1 MSFYVTLPSNAV
13 STTNKNNTT
22 TCYRTDFDDRILLNS
37 NYEVGVVEVIYKLS
51 WFLPVGSIRY
61 SYQSNNNYEYIPIIF
76 HDGDSIKKCIEKIN
90 ITLQEYVTI
99 KIYNERYQKYLDNET
114 NIDPK
119 YKKIILDEKQYPRSS
134 YNMENKNNN
143 LHVVDDIRKNENEFI
158 KLPMIR
164 YNNDELF
171 IQFSSMMTT
180 LKFNGQLAEILNT
193 DENQIFSNKS
203 DKNDTSFVKIN
214 TKERINIDEIISLVG
229 TLYIYTDIIEHQY
242 VGQNRMPLLRNIVI
256 DYNTNQRTTWTHYD
270 VPHYIKVNKTEISSI
285 LIDIRDENGNKILFD
300 NGSLI
305 IKLHFRPENGK

>member
-13 STTNKNNTT
+13 SSSNKNNTT
-22 TCYRTDFDDRILLNS
+22 TCYRTDFDDRIILNS

-61 SYQSNNNYEYIPIIF
+61 SYSKDKYENIPIVF

-90 ITLQEYVTI
+90 LSMQEYVII
-99 KIYNERYQKYLDNET
+99 KIYNQRYQKFIDNV
-114 NIDPK
+114 DP
-119 YKKIILDEKQYPRSS
+119 KIILDEKLYPRSS
-134 YNMENKNNN
+134 YNIENKNNN
-143 LHVVDDIRKNENEFI
+143 LQVVDDIRKNENEYI
-158 KLPMIR
+158 KIPMIR
-164 YNNDELF
+164 INNDELF
-171 IQFSSMMTT
+171 IQFSNMMYT

-193 DENQIFSNKS
+193 DENQIFSNVSEKYE
-203 DKNDTSFVKIN
+203 TFFVKIN
-214 TKERINIDEIISLVG
+214 SKERVNSEEIISLVG

-285 LIDIRDENGNKILFD
+285 LIDIRDEYGNKILFD

>member
-13 STTNKNNTT
+13 SSTNKNNTT
-22 TCYRTDFDDRILLNS
+22 TCYRTDFDDRIILNS

-61 SYQSNNNYEYIPIIF
+61 SYSKDKYENIPIVF

-90 ITLQEYVTI
+90 LSMQEYVII
-99 KIYNERYQKYLDNET
+99 KIYNQRYQKFIDNV
-114 NIDPK
+114 DP
-119 YKKIILDEKQYPRSS
+119 KIILDEKLYPRSS
-134 YNMENKNNN
+134 YNIENKNNN
-143 LHVVDDIRKNENEFI
+143 LQVVDDIRKNENEYI
-158 KLPMIR
+158 KIPMIR
-164 YNNDELF
+164 INNDELF
-171 IQFSSMMTT
+171 IQFSNMMYT

-193 DENQIFSNKS
+193 DENQIFSNVSEKYE
-203 DKNDTSFVKIN
+203 TFFVKIN
-214 TKERINIDEIISLVG
+214 SKERVNSEEIISLVG

-285 LIDIRDENGNKILFD
+285 LIDIRDEYGNKILFD